1 MKIKST
7 NKLKTNNKGF
17 GHLETLLII
26 VAIGAIVGVGLFVL
40 QSNTNKIKN
49 KAHASSPYMPTA
61 YFAGVLFGV
70 CKTLIP
76 TSVYGGGYKLS
87 FAFAKQV
94 RDPAYYY
101 SFSNYSPTNQ
111 WHWGQAT
118 TSNSYYAGTI
128 ATYTDIVSNLNHDQA
143 VIQLFNASTLAQM
156 GGAAYI
162 QIDLGTS
169 SYNPG
174 AYFYPYAHIWN
185 CP

>member
-1 MKIKST
+1 MKIKIT

-49 KAHASSPYMPTA
+49 KAHASSPYMPITN
-61 YFAGVLFGV
+61 FAGVQFGV

-87 FAFAKQV
+87 FAFTKDV
-94 RDPAYYY
+94 RTLAYYY

-118 TSNSYYAGTI
+118 NSNSYYAGTI
-128 ATYTDIVSNLNHDQA
+128 ATYTDTVSSLNNDQA
-143 VIQLFNASTLAQM
+143 VILLTNASTLAQM
-156 GGAAYI
+156 GGASSI
-162 QIDLGTS
+162 NIVLGGS

-174 AYFYPYAHIWN
+174 AHYYPYAYIWN